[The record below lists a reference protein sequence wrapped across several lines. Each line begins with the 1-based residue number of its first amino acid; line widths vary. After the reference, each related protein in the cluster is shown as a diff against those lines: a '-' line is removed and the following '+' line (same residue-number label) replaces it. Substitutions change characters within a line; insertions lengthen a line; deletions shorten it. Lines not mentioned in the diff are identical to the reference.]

1 MAADSSARAVDR
13 KASMAG
19 PKPRARKEKPAV
31 KIELG
36 DRANDNYKARLTRG
50 LLGVGLGE
58 GDIVEIVNYR
68 SKRVLRR
75 ELFEDPDEA
84 REELASVREDI
95 ERMSTEEF
103 RRKYLQPPA

>member
-1 MAADSSARAVDR
+1 MARPERHER
-13 KASMAG
+13 KDKVAA
-19 PKPRARKEKPAV
+19 

-36 DRANDNYKARLTRG
+36 DRADQNYKARLTRG

-58 GDIVEIVNYR
+58 GEIVEILNYR

-84 REELASVREDI
+84 REELTKVREDI